1 MANDLE
7 SKCDVFIPGNRKAA
21 PAEYFAE
28 VASWCENNDIQHD
41 VYGSGELIQS
51 LNRKQRTYWALKQA
65 YLSLLAP

>member
-1 MANDLE
+1 MAIDLE
-7 SKCDVFIPGNRKAA
+7 SKCDLFIPGNRKAA

-51 LNRKQRTYWALKQA
+51 LNRK
-65 YLSLLAP
+65 